1 MQSIDVNLLKD
12 WLYILTIFCVL
23 YQLMSIWDLFQ
34 ALLFSKGSH
43 NNCDLRESLMFY
55 GVFRSLGAHNEMWL
69 SVNLLPWGK

>member
-1 MQSIDVNLLKD
+1 
-12 WLYILTIFCVL
+12 
-23 YQLMSIWDLFQ
+23 MSIWDLFQ

-69 SVNLLPWGK
+69 SFTAMRKITTRQDNFQVRWVKKHKPFEPLSVQCM